1 VTVIHSSIQDSIS
14 FRTHD
19 VRLIPRRSPPRTA
32 GPALSPSP
40 GRAAPACR
48 PSLLVD
54 LRILSDVIG
63 HVLLLLA
70 THTARPTEADSERYE
85 EDKRL
90 KHGWVPRSERLSKV
104 AIDEA
109 KSRHVGAKRL
119 VDKER
124 RHEIGLSTAGLTD
137 SKRY

>member
-19 VRLIPRRSPPRTA
+19 VRLIPRRSPPLARP
-32 GPALSPSP
+32 GLPPSPSP
-40 GRAAPACR
+40 DRAAPACR

-90 KHGWVPRSERLSKV
+90 KHGWVPRSDCPK
-104 AIDEA
+104 
-109 KSRHVGAKRL
+109 
-119 VDKER
+119 
-124 RHEIGLSTAGLTD
+124 
-137 SKRY
+137 